1 MQFIQRLFHNQQMDT
16 FSDPFSLIRK
26 RILVTGASSGIGRQT
41 AIACAEMGAQLIITG
56 RNAERLADTLQTLPG
71 SGHQSITADL
81 TCAEDLLTLV
91 AQTDSLHGVV
101 HAAGISKLVP
111 LRMLKQAHLDE
122 MFAHNTYAPM
132 LLTKELLAKR
142 KLQTG
147 SSIVFVSAVASHVG
161 PLASSAYSASKGA
174 LLGAMR
180 SLGLEVIKQGIRV
193 NCIAPG
199 YVRTPMLDGLTTG
212 GLNTDDYAGLA
223 PLGMGK
229 PSDVAHAAIYYLAD
243 ASRWVTRNY
252 FIVDGGLTVPMDIY
266 A

>member
-1 MQFIQRLFHNQQMDT
+1 MDNT
-16 FSDPFSLIRK
+16 TDPFSLAGK

-41 AIACAEMGAQLIITG
+41 AISCAEMGAQLVVTG
-56 RNAERLADTLQTLPG
+56 RNPERLQATLHMLPG
-71 SGHQSITADL
+71 DGHVAVPADL
-81 TCAEDLLTLV
+81 TQPEDLSALADGTEP
-91 AQTDSLHGVV
+91 LHGVV
-101 HAAGISKLVP
+101 HAAGISRLVP
-111 LRMLKQAHLDE
+111 LRMLKQAHLEE
-122 MFAHNTYAPM
+122 MFAHNTFAPM

-142 KLQTG
+142 KIQAG
-147 SSIVFVSAVASHVG
+147 GSIVFISAVASHVG

-180 SLGLEVIKQGIRV
+180 SLALEVVKQGIRV

-199 YVRTPMLDGLTTG
+199 YVRTPMLDGLADS
-212 GLNTDDYAGLA
+212 GLNTDDYARLA
-223 PLGMGK
+223 PLGIGE
-229 PSDVAHAAIYYLAD
+229 PEDVAHAAIFYLAD

>member
-1 MQFIQRLFHNQQMDT
+1 MDT
-16 FSDPFSLIRK
+16 ITDPFSLAGK

-41 AIACAEMGAQLIITG
+41 AISCAEMGAQLVITG
-56 RNAERLADTLQTLPG
+56 RNAERLAATHQTLAG
-71 SGHQSITADL
+71 SGHLAVAADL
-81 TCAEDLLTLV
+81 TNPEDLSSLV
-91 AQTDSLHGVV
+91 AQAGPIHGVV

-122 MFAHNTYAPM
+122 MFAHNTYAPI

-142 KLQTG
+142 KIQAG
-147 SSIVFVSAVASHVG
+147 GSIVFISAVASHVG

-180 SLGLEVIKQGIRV
+180 SLALEVVKQGIRV

-199 YVRTPMLDGLTTG
+199 YVRTPMLDGLATG
-212 GLNTDDYAGLA
+212 GLNTDDYAKLA
-223 PLGMGK
+223 PLGMGE
-229 PSDVAHAAIYYLAD
+229 PEDVAYAAVFYLAD

>member
-1 MQFIQRLFHNQQMDT
+1 MTDEFK
-16 FSDPFSLIRK
+16 DPVSLAGK

-41 AIACAEMGAQLIITG
+41 AIACAEMGAQMVITG
-56 RNAERLADTLQTLPG
+56 RNAERLSHTLQVLAG
-71 SGHQSITADL
+71 AGHQSVTADL
-81 TCAEDLLTLV
+81 TVEEERAAL
-91 AQTDSLHGVV
+91 AKNAGALHGVV

-122 MFAHNTYAPM
+122 MFHHNTYAPL

-142 KLQTG
+142 SLQAG
-147 SSIVFVSAVASHVG
+147 GSIVFISAVASHIG

-180 SLGLEVIKQGIRV
+180 SLGLEVAKQGIRA

-199 YVRTPMLDGLTTG
+199 YVRTPMLDGLASG
-212 GLNTDDYAGLA
+212 GVDTEEYANLA
-223 PLGMGK
+223 PLGMGE
-229 PSDVAHAAIYYLAD
+229 PQDVALAAVFYLSD
-243 ASRWVTRNY
+243 ASRWMTRNY
-252 FIVDGGLTVPMDIY
+252 FVIDGGLTVPMDVF

>member
-1 MQFIQRLFHNQQMDT
+1 MDANT
-16 FSDPFSLIRK
+16 DAFSLAGK

-41 AIACAEMGAQLIITG
+41 AIACADMGAQLLITG
-56 RNAERLADTLQTLPG
+56 RNAERLAETLATLHG
-71 SGHQSITADL
+71 EGHQSFATDL
-81 TCAEDLLTLV
+81 TRAEDLAALATH
-91 AQTDSLHGVV
+91 AAPLHGVV

-111 LRMLKQAHLDE
+111 LRMLKQAHLEE
-122 MFAHNTYAPM
+122 MFAHNTFAPL

-142 KLQTG
+142 KIQAG
-147 SSIVFVSAVASHVG
+147 GSIVFISAVASHVG
-161 PLASSAYSASKGA
+161 PLASSAYSSSKGA

-199 YVRTPMLDGLTTG
+199 YVRTPMLDGLATG
-212 GLNTDDYAGLA
+212 GLNTDDYASLA
-223 PLGMGK
+223 PLGMGE
-229 PSDVAHAAIYYLAD
+229 PQDVAHAVIYYLAD

>member
-1 MQFIQRLFHNQQMDT
+1 MDNT
-16 FSDPFSLIRK
+16 PSSDPFSLAGK

-41 AIACAEMGAQLIITG
+41 AIACAEMGASLLITA
-56 RNAERLADTLQTLPG
+56 RNTERLVGTLHALAG
-71 SGHQSITADL
+71 EGHQSITADL
-81 TCAEDLLTLV
+81 TRAEDLIALA
-91 AQTDSLHGVV
+91 AQAEPLHGVV

-111 LRMLKQAHLDE
+111 LRMAKEAHWQEL
-122 MFAHNTYAPM
+122 FAHNTFAPM

-142 KLQTG
+142 KVQAG
-147 SSIVFVSAVASHVG
+147 GSIVFISAVASHVG

-180 SLGLEVIKQGIRV
+180 SLGLEVVKQGIRV

-199 YVRTPMLDGLTTG
+199 YVRTPMLDGLATG

-223 PLGMGK
+223 PLGMGE
-229 PSDVAHAAIYYLAD
+229 PQDVAHAAIYYLAD

>member
-1 MQFIQRLFHNQQMDT
+1 MDAIT
-16 FSDPFSLIRK
+16 DPFSLAGK

-41 AIACAEMGAQLIITG
+41 AISCAEMGAQLVVTG
-56 RNAERLADTLQTLPG
+56 RNTERLTATHQALTG
-71 SGHQSITADL
+71 SGHLMVAADL
-81 TCAEDLLTLV
+81 TNPDDLNDLV
-91 AQTDSLHGVV
+91 AQVAPINGVV

-122 MFAHNTYAPM
+122 MFAHNTYAPL

-142 KLQTG
+142 KVQAG
-147 SSIVFVSAVASHVG
+147 GSIVFVSAVASHIG

-180 SLGLEVIKQGIRV
+180 SLGLEVAKQGIRA

-199 YVRTPMLDGLTTG
+199 YVRTPMLDGLASDGVDTEE
-212 GLNTDDYAGLA
+212 YANLA
-223 PLGMGK
+223 PLGMGE
-229 PSDVAHAAIYYLAD
+229 PQDVAHAAVFYLSD
-243 ASRWVTRNY
+243 ASRWITRNY
-252 FIVDGGLTVPMDIY
+252 FIVDGGLTVPMDVF

>member
-1 MQFIQRLFHNQQMDT
+1 M
-16 FSDPFSLIRK
+16 
-26 RILVTGASSGIGRQT
+26 
-41 AIACAEMGAQLIITG
+41 
-56 RNAERLADTLQTLPG
+56 ERLTATRAALAGD
-71 SGHQSITADL
+71 GHLSVAADL
-81 TCAEDLLTLV
+81 THAEDLSALV
-91 AQTDSLHGVV
+91 SQAGQINGVV

-111 LRMLKQAHLDE
+111 LRMLKQSHLDE

-142 KLQTG
+142 NIQPG
-147 SSIVFVSAVASHVG
+147 GSIVFVSAVASHVG

-180 SLGLEVIKQGIRV
+180 SLALEVVKQRIRV

-199 YVRTPMLDGLTTG
+199 YVRTPMLDGLAHG
-212 GLNTDDYAGLA
+212 GLNTDDYAKLA
-223 PLGMGK
+223 PLGIGE
-229 PSDVAHAAIYYLAD
+229 PEDVAHAAIFYLAD

>member
-1 MQFIQRLFHNQQMDT
+1 MDT
-16 FSDPFSLIRK
+16 DTDAFSLAGK

-41 AIACAEMGAQLIITG
+41 AIACADMGAQVLITG
-56 RNAERLADTLQTLPG
+56 RDAGRLDDTLHMLEG
-71 SGHQSITADL
+71 KGHQSLTADL
-81 TCAEDLLTLV
+81 TCTESLAALAASTEP
-91 AQTDSLHGVV
+91 LHGVV

-111 LRMLKQAHLDE
+111 LRMLKQAHLNE
-122 MFAHNTYAPM
+122 MFSHNTYAPI

-199 YVRTPMLDGLTTG
+199 YVRTPMLDGLAAG

-223 PLGMGK
+223 PLGMGEAR
-229 PSDVAHAAIYYLAD
+229 DVAHAAIYYLAD

>member
-1 MQFIQRLFHNQQMDT
+1 MTDEIK
-16 FSDPFSLIRK
+16 DPFSLEGK

-41 AIACAEMGAQLIITG
+41 AIACAEMGAQMVITG
-56 RNAERLADTLQTLPG
+56 RNAERLSRTLQVLAG
-71 SGHQSITADL
+71 SGHQSFTADL
-81 TCAEDLLTLV
+81 TVEEDRATL
-91 AQTDSLHGVV
+91 AKNAGALHGVV
-101 HAAGISKLVP
+101 HAAGISRLVP

-122 MFAHNTYAPM
+122 MFHHNTYAPV

-142 KLQTG
+142 NLQAGG
-147 SSIVFVSAVASHVG
+147 SMVFVSAVASHVG

-180 SLGLEVIKQGIRV
+180 SLGLEVAKQGIRV

-199 YVRTPMLDGLTTG
+199 YVRTPMLDGLASG

-223 PLGMGK
+223 PLGMGE
-229 PSDVAHAAIYYLAD
+229 PQDVAHAAIYYLAD

>member
-1 MQFIQRLFHNQQMDT
+1 MDIH
-16 FSDPFSLIRK
+16 FDPFSLTGK

-41 AIACAEMGAQLIITG
+41 AIACADMGAQVLLTG
-56 RNAERLADTLQTLPG
+56 RNSQRLADTLHMLTG
-71 SGHQSITADL
+71 EGHQSFVADL
-81 TCAEDLLTLV
+81 THAEDLTALAASTEP
-91 AQTDSLHGVV
+91 LHGVV

-111 LRMLKQAHLDE
+111 LRMLKQTHLDE
-122 MFAHNTYAPM
+122 MFSHNTYAPL
-132 LLTKELLAKR
+132 LLTKELLTKR
-142 KLQTG
+142 KLQAG
-147 SSIVFVSAVASHVG
+147 GSIVFISAVASHVG

-199 YVRTPMLDGLTTG
+199 YVRTPMLDGLANG

-223 PLGMGK
+223 PLGMGE
-229 PSDVAHAAIYYLAD
+229 PQDVAHAVIYYLAD

>member
-1 MQFIQRLFHNQQMDT
+1 
-16 FSDPFSLIRK
+16 
-26 RILVTGASSGIGRQT
+26 
-41 AIACAEMGAQLIITG
+41 MGAQLVITG
-56 RNAERLADTLQTLPG
+56 RNTKRLSATHQALAG
-71 SGHQSITADL
+71 NGHLAAAADL
-81 TCAEDLLTLV
+81 TQPGDLSALV
-91 AQTDSLHGVV
+91 AEAGPIHGVV

-122 MFAHNTYAPM
+122 MFAHNTYAPI

-142 KLQTG
+142 KIQAGG
-147 SSIVFVSAVASHVG
+147 SVVFVSAVASHVG

-180 SLGLEVIKQGIRV
+180 SLALEVVKQGIRV

-199 YVRTPMLDGLTTG
+199 YVRTPMLDGLATG
-212 GLNTDDYAGLA
+212 GLNTDDYAKLA
-223 PLGMGK
+223 PLGMGE
-229 PSDVAHAAIYYLAD
+229 PEDVAHAAIFYLAD

-252 FIVDGGLTVPMDIY
+252 FVVDGGLTVPMDIY